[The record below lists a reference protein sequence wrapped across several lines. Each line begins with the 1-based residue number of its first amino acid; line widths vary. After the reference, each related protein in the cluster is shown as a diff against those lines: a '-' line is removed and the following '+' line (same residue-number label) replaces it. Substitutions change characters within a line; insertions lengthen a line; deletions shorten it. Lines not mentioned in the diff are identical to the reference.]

1 MQLHLT
7 PNYWCFLDHIEIPF
21 QCQDIGVRNE
31 IFCMLVTPVN
41 FQLLFKMDACL
52 VPYSNGR
59 IRGRVMEDNVVVVS
73 LIRKYV
79 ILARERL

>member
-7 PNYWCFLDHIEIPF
+7 PNYWYFLNHIEIPF

-31 IFCMLVTPVN
+31 NFCRLVTPAK
-41 FQLLFKMDACL
+41 FLLLLEMHACL
-52 VPYSNGR
+52 VPYSSER
-59 IRGRVMEDNVVVVS
+59 LRGRVMEDNVDVAS

-79 ILARERL
+79 VLAGERL